1 MEQIK
6 ISYHGHACFMLELQD
21 YRVVIDPYRHTMI
34 PGLPELKLRCDA
46 AYCSHGHEDHS
57 YVSALEICPGKAAD
71 YSLEE
76 FITPHDDAGGTLR
89 GMNTVR
95 IFRFGGLRIAHL
107 GDIGDFPE
115 DALLD
120 ALKDVDCLLIPVGGY
135 YTIDAAV
142 AKKIV
147 DAVMPRVC
155 VPMHYRTDTSGFD
168 VIAHLSDFTRQFGF
182 VNYVDNAFV
191 LTKDVPEQILVIN
204 YKP

>member
-1 MEQIK
+1 MEQVK
-6 ISYHGHACFMLELQD
+6 IAYYGHACFVLESQE
-21 YRVVIDPYRHTMI
+21 YRTVIDPYRYTMI
-34 PGLPELKLRCDA
+34 PGLPKLKLCCDA
-46 AYCSHGHEDHS
+46 AYCSHDHEDHS
-57 YVSALEICPGKAAD
+57 YISALEINSGKPAP
-71 YSLEE
+71 YTLEE

-95 IFRFGGLRIAHL
+95 IFRFGKLRVAHL
-107 GDIGDFPE
+107 GDIGTFPE

-120 ALKDVDCLLIPVGGY
+120 ALKGVDCLLIPVGGY

-142 AKKIV
+142 AKQIA
-147 DAVMPRVC
+147 DAVKPRVC

-168 VIAHLSDFTRQFGF
+168 VIAHLSDFTKLYEA

-191 LTKDVPEQILVIN
+191 LTEDTPEQILVIN